1 MRDSRFFVAVL
12 LLAWGTPVHAN
23 WGSTAGG
30 SVATGSFHA
39 FGTDQVE
46 MQRED
51 LRIRLFRDRAK
62 IEIDYVFHNTG
73 AAVDV
78 RAGFP
83 SLGVQLEDVKH
94 REIESYTITADDKP
108 VSFNIESGDPA
119 PFKHLYG
126 SKFREMGELDDY
138 PPDKR
143 P

>member
-1 MRDSRFFVAVL
+1 MRKCWFFLPLILVASS
-12 LLAWGTPVHAN
+12 TPIHAN
-23 WGSTAGG
+23 WGSVAGG

-62 IEIDYVFHNTG
+62 VEIDYVFHNTG
-73 AAVDV
+73 PAVDV

-94 REIESYTITADDKP
+94 REIENYTITADDRS
-108 VSFNIESGDPA
+108 VS
-119 PFKHLYG
+119 
-126 SKFREMGELDDY
+126 
-138 PPDKR
+138 
-143 P
+143 